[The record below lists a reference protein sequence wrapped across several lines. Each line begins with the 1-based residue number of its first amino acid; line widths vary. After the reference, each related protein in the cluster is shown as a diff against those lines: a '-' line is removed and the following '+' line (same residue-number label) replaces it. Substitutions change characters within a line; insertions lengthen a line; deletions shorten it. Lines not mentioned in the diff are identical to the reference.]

1 MFFYY
6 PVSGEQVAILNYLHL
21 SGNVSLWMLR
31 ITSFLIL
38 IVALSLWFK
47 MVKNI
52 VGKQIAI
59 VSIIAIGISP
69 AIWVVGMVYPLVC
82 IKLLLFSIGMYFVSA
97 KKYWWLVAIVLVLFN
112 MYILGNHPAIF
123 NKLPLK
129 DAQTEVTHRISTED
143 SLKNDLKFPLWWRR
157 ISYNKYFFAY
167 KEVIGEAL
175 PFFDFESIFFAEINP
190 LAQKSVVIFYWPEMY
205 LLVFSLYF
213 VVRFKNNKITQLL
226 LITLLLA
233 WINFVFSEGP
243 VFLRLILVLFPISL
257 LLGIGF
263 AKLPKWLAIILGL
276 FIVFGWGNSIYNLNK
291 RTDYWLDNRPL
302 AFQFWYKEIDNLG
315 VNNFDKIRVSS
326 LVGDAK
332 QYCYFYLGKVCDDKK
347 FEFNSF
353 DLSKE
358 KEKNVLYAGFAG
370 EFVGSRFKNDIADN
384 WDKNG
389 LINIVSK
396 KTLRD
401 TIAYKYGNDVGVGYE
416 K

>member
-6 PVSGEQVAILNYLHL
+6 PVSEEQVKILNLLHL
-21 SGNVSLWMLR
+21 SGDFYLWVLRVISLVV
-31 ITSFLIL
+31 LIG
-38 IVALSLWFK
+38 ALWFWYRL
-47 MVKNI
+47 VIII
-52 VGKQIAI
+52 VDKYIA
-59 VSIIAIGISP
+59 VFSIIFIFICPVFLVLAMI
-69 AIWVVGMVYPLVC
+69 YPLMC
-82 IKLLLFSIGMYFVSA
+82 IKLFLFSAVIYLILT
-97 KKYWWLVAIVLVLFN
+97 KKYWWVVAVGLVLFN
-112 MYILGNHPAIF
+112 VYILGNHPAIF
-123 NKLPLK
+123 NKLSLK

-167 KEVIGEAL
+167 KEVMGEAL

-213 VVRFKNNKITQLL
+213 IVRFKNNKVTQLL
-226 LITLLLA
+226 VTTVLLA
-233 WINFVFSEGP
+233 WINFVFSEGS
-243 VFLRLILVLFPISL
+243 VFLRLILVIFPISL

-263 AKLPKWLAIILGL
+263 SKLPKWLAMIVAV
-276 FIVFGWGNSIYNLNK
+276 FIVFGWGNSIYDLNV
-291 RTDYWLDNRPL
+291 RTDYWLDNRSL

-358 KEKNVLYAGFAG
+358 KEKDVLYAGFCG
-370 EFVGSRFKNDIADN
+370 
-384 WDKNG
+384 
-389 LINIVSK
+389 
-396 KTLRD
+396 
-401 TIAYKYGNDVGVGYE
+401 
-416 K
+416 